1 MIVLDA
7 SAALELL
14 LGTPKGRTI
23 ADLIRNP
30 ETSLHAPHLLD
41 IEVAQVLRRLVR
53 QRELSSSSAAA
64 ALQDLADLDLERH
77 GHVAHLARIWDLRDN
92 LTAYDA
98 VYVALAE
105 ALDATLLTC
114 DRAMGSAAH
123 HRARV
128 HTLSD
133 EPPDP

>member
-14 LGTPKGRTI
+14 LGTPLSAAVGALALRS
-23 ADLIRNP
+23 D
-30 ETSLHAPHLLD
+30 ESLHAPHLID
-41 IEVAQVLRRLVR
+41 VEVTQVLRRWARRGAMNGARGQEAL
-53 QRELSSSSAAA
+53 EDLA
-64 ALQDLADLDLERH
+64 ALPLTRYPHAFLLGR
-77 GHVAHLARIWDLRDN
+77 VWALRPN

-114 DRAMGSAAH
+114 DAALATAPGH
-123 HRARV
+123 TARV
-128 HTLSD
+128 VVAK
-133 EPPDP
+133 